1 MFSNDSVVLDKISEL
16 LKEKGKR
23 QKHLCE
29 YLGLNPQAFTNWKN
43 GSNDSYMKY
52 LPEISEYFGVTID
65 YLLGNS
71 DRREHPAI
79 PDDVL
84 DILSSLSEEDMME
97 VRRYLHTHFGKGK
110 TDASPSDET

>member
-1 MFSNDSVVLDKISEL
+1 MFSNDSVVLDKITAL

-23 QKHLCE
+23 QRHLCE

-52 LPEISEYFGVTID
+52 LPEIAEYFGVTID

-71 DRREHPAI
+71 DRREQLTI
-79 PDDVL
+79 PEDVL
-84 DILSSLSEEDMME
+84 DILSALSEEDMM
-97 VRRYLHTHFGKGK
+97 VVSRYLYTHFSKDK
-110 TDASPSDET
+110 TGTPTSDET

>member
-1 MFSNDSVVLDKISEL
+1 MFSNDSAVLDKISAL

-52 LPEISEYFGVTID
+52 LPEIAEYFGVTID

-71 DRREHPAI
+71 DRREKPAI
-79 PDDVL
+79 PDDIL
-84 DILSSLSEEDMME
+84 DILSALPEEDLIE
-97 VRRYLHTHFGKGK
+97 VKRYLYAHFSKDK
-110 TDASPSDET
+110 TDASPSNET

>member
-1 MFSNDSVVLDKISEL
+1 MFSNDSVVLEKISAL

-23 QKHLCE
+23 QRHLCE

-52 LPEISEYFGVTID
+52 LPEIAEYFGVTID

-71 DRREHPAI
+71 DRREQLAI
-79 PDDVL
+79 PDELL
-84 DILSSLSEEDMME
+84 DLIARLSEEEMTELQRCAQLLLDK
-97 VRRYLHTHFGKGK
+97 R
-110 TDASPSDET
+110 SN